1 MYIFQV
7 QDFQHLRSISDR
19 PITLK
24 TQVQELTE
32 KIKRKKDEGN
42 DAAAESLQSEVRKI
56 RLELKNITV
65 SL

>member
-24 TQVQELTE
+24 TQVQELIE
-32 KIKRKKDEGN
+32 EIRRKKDEGN

-65 SL
+65 SF